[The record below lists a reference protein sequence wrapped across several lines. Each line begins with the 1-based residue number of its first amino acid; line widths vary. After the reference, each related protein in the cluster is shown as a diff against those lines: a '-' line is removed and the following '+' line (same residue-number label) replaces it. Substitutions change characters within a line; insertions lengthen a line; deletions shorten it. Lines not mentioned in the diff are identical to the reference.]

1 VARRQVI
8 SMLEFLR
15 TGKLAGIT
23 CGCTAEDIVAVLGPP
38 DYEAQSPF
46 IENSSWF
53 RYDSLEV
60 WFHAK
65 TRIVNRLTLQRFRH
79 FRDPKH
85 SHSFQQ
91 SIPQI
96 TRAKIDPWV
105 LRESLELETAK
116 RFLKTANLEYKQSQ
130 WEIGVDQLDLQ
141 SGVYLL
147 FDPAQS
153 DDAGLSYLGISDNE
167 LIEELYSESV
177 QNQVNSGKTS

>member
-1 VARRQVI
+1 MSRRRVI

-23 CGCTAEDIVAVLGPP
+23 CGCTAEDVVSVFGEP
-38 DYEAQSPF
+38 DYEAHSDSIQ
-46 IENSSWF
+46 NCSWF

-79 FRDPKH
+79 FRQPKR

-116 RFLKTANLEYKQSQ
+116 RFLKTAHLDYKQSQ
-130 WEIGVDQLDLQ
+130 SSIGIDQLNLQ

-153 DDAGLSYLGISDNE
+153 DDAGLSYLGITNNE
-167 LIEELYSESV
+167 LIESLYSESV
-177 QNQVNSGKTS
+177 QNQINSGRKP